1 MEQKKIRATV
11 KGIIKQDGLE
21 FKDLFGDGVLKPY
34 EDWRLT
40 PQERAEDLVSRMTD
54 EEKAGMFVIVDQ
66 KMGISCKDGQPTSRC
81 GVLSEY
87 EGPGIRGSMAYP
99 TTYQLTTRHIRHLIV
114 RENAKPHEFA
124 KWMNTLQ
131 EVCEGTRL
139 GIPCIV
145 AANSKN
151 ESADIRYNA
160 QEEDNQFTTY
170 PGTLG
175 IAASRNMDLVKEFGE
190 TGHREFLACGLRK
203 GYMYMADC
211 ATDPRW
217 FRTFGTFGENPDLI
231 SQIIP
236 ELIKKYQGE
245 ELNET
250 SVAMT
255 IKHFPGGGARENGF
269 DPHYAE
275 GKYNVYATP
284 GSLEKYHLPPFQAAV
299 QAHPS
304 AIMPYYAIP
313 SNEKSSVPQK
323 PFETDFEEEI
333 AFAYNKQFINGLL
346 RNTLG
351 FDGYVNSDTGV
362 LGDMAWGAEE
372 MTKAQRA
379 AKVLQA
385 GTDMVSGEADP
396 KPFLEA
402 IKEKMVEPE
411 IVDRALV
418 RLLKELFAL
427 GLFENPYVDE
437 EEADRMVN
445 TEESRR
451 QAYQA
456 HQESVVVLKN
466 RNGLL
471 PLDESALKDKKIY
484 VELFCKDD
492 YTEKELEVMA
502 LSGSRKDPKKTIA
515 EFVASV
521 KRDYP
526 QWQIVDDYHQA
537 DVAILFLNPTSGS
550 YFEATPSYLEL
561 NIFEETGIRLEKIRQ
576 IRATVP
582 SVVMHVN
589 LNLPFLMT
597 NVEPMADALSVGFCT
612 FGQAVLDVLSGKV
625 KPVGKLPITLPGS
638 DAAIAVDEHG
648 ICASPNDVPGY
659 DKAKYMKDGLSYAYR
674 DEDGKEYRY
683 DFGLTW

>member
-34 EDWRLT
+34 EDWRLS

-466 RNGLL
+466 KNGLL

-576 IRATVP
+576 IRAAVP

>member
-34 EDWRLT
+34 EDWRLS

>member
-1 MEQKKIRATV
+1 MEQKRIRTTV
-11 KGIIKQDGLE
+11 KGIIKKDGLE
-21 FKDLFGDGVLKPY
+21 FKDLFGDGELKPY
-34 EDWRLT
+34 EDWRLS

-114 RENAKPHEFA
+114 RENARPQEFV
-124 KWMNTLQ
+124 KWVNTLQ

-151 ESADIRYNA
+151 ESADIHYNA
-160 QEEDNQFTTY
+160 MEEENQFTTY
-170 PGTLG
+170 PSTLG
-175 IAASRNMDLVKEFGE
+175 IAASRNMDMVRKFGE

-217 FRTFGTFGENPDLI
+217 FRTFGTFGEKPKLI
-231 SQIIP
+231 GQIMKALV
-236 ELIKKYQGE
+236 ETYQGE
-245 ELNET
+245 ELNEK
-250 SVAMT
+250 SIAMT

-269 DPHYAE
+269 DPHYE
-275 GKYNVYATP
+275 KGKFNVYATP
-284 GSLEKYHLPPFQAAV
+284 GSLETYHLPPFQAAI
-299 QAHPS
+299 QAKPS
-304 AIMPYYAIP
+304 SIMPYYAIP
-313 SNEKSSVPQK
+313 SNEKSSVPQN
-323 PFETDFEEEI
+323 PFQKEFEEEI

-346 RNTLG
+346 RDTLG

-362 LGDMAWGAEE
+362 LSDMAWGAEDL
-372 MTKAQRA
+372 TKSQRA
-379 AKVLQA
+379 AKVLEA

-402 IKEKMVEPE
+402 IQEKLVEPE
-411 IVDRALV
+411 IVDRALI

-427 GLFENPYVDE
+427 GLFENPYVE
-437 EEADRMVN
+437 EGAEKQVN
-445 TEESRR
+445 TEESKAL
-451 QAYQA
+451 AYRA

-466 RNGLL
+466 QKGLL
-471 PLDESALKDKKIY
+471 PLDETRMKDKKIY
-484 VELFCKDD
+484 VELLCKDD
-492 YTEKELEVMA
+492 YTEKELELMA

-515 EFVASV
+515 EFKTSV
-521 KRDYP
+521 KRDHP
-526 QWQIVDDYHQA
+526 EWNFVEDYHQA
-537 DVAILFLNPTSGS
+537 DVALLVLNPTSGS

-561 NIFEETGIRLEKIRQ
+561 NILEETGIHLDRIRD
-576 IRATVP
+576 IRASVP
-582 SVVMHVN
+582 KVVMHVN

-612 FGQAVLDVLSGKV
+612 FGQAVMDVLSGKV

-659 DKAKYMKDGLSYAYR
+659 DKEKYMRPGLSYAYR
-674 DEDGKEYRY
+674 DADGNEYKY

>member
-1 MEQKKIRATV
+1 MQQKKIRAAV
-11 KGIIKQDGLE
+11 KGIIQKDGLE
-21 FKDLFGDGVLKPY
+21 FKDLFGDGELKPY
-34 EDWRLT
+34 EDWRLS
-40 PQERAEDLVSRMTD
+40 PEERARDLVSRMTE

-99 TTYQLTTRHIRHLIV
+99 TTYQLAARHIRHLIV

-124 KWMNTLQ
+124 KWINALQ

-160 QEEDNQFTTY
+160 EEEDNQFTTY

-175 IAASRNMDLVKEFGE
+175 IAASRNMDTVEAFAE
-190 TGHREFLACGLRK
+190 TGHREFLASGLRK

-217 FRTFGTFGENPDLI
+217 FRTFGTFGEHPDLI
-231 SQIIP
+231 SRILP
-236 ELIKKYQGE
+236 KLVHAYQGE
-245 ELNET
+245 ALGEE

-255 IKHFPGGGARENGF
+255 VKHFPGGGARENGF

-284 GSLEKYHLPPFQAAV
+284 GSLEAYHLPPFAAAIK
-299 QAHPS
+299 AHPS
-304 AIMPYYAIP
+304 SIMPYYAIP
-313 SNEKSSVPQK
+313 SNEKSSVPQA
-323 PFETDFEEEI
+323 PFDGPFEEEI

-346 RNTLG
+346 RDTMG

-372 MTKAQRA
+372 LTKAQRA
-379 AKVLQA
+379 ARVLEA

-396 KPFLEA
+396 KPFAEA
-402 IKEKMVEPE
+402 IKEKL
-411 IVDRALV
+411 VDTAVVDQALV

-437 EEADRMVN
+437 ETADEKVN
-445 TEESRR
+445 TKESREN
-451 QAYQA
+451 AYRA
-456 HQESVVVLKN
+456 HQESVVALKN
-466 RNGLL
+466 RGGIL
-471 PLDESALKDKKIY
+471 PLNDAAMDGKKVY
-484 VELFCKDD
+484 VELLCKDD
-492 YTEKELEVMA
+492 YTEKELEIMA
-502 LSGSRKDPKKTIA
+502 LTGSRKDPKKTIA
-515 EFVASV
+515 EFAASV
-521 KRDYP
+521 KKDYP
-526 QWQIVDDYHQA
+526 AWNFVEDYRQA
-537 DVAILFLNPTSGS
+537 DVAILVLNPTSGS

-561 NIFEETGIRLEKIRQ
+561 NIMEETGIHLDRIRE
-576 IRATVP
+576 IRAAVP
-582 SVVMHVN
+582 QVVMHVN

-597 NVEPMADALSVGFCT
+597 NVEPLADALTVGFCT
-612 FGQAVLDVLSGKV
+612 FGQAVMDVISGRA

-648 ICASPNDVPGY
+648 VCASPNDVPGY
-659 DKAKYMKDGLSYAYR
+659 DKAKYMKEGLQYAYQ
-674 DEDGKEYRY
+674 DTEGNEYIY

>member
-34 EDWRLT
+34 EDWRLS

-269 DPHYAE
+269 DPHYVE

-445 TEESRR
+445 TEESRK

-576 IRATVP
+576 IRAAVP

-625 KPVGKLPITLPGS
+625 KPAGKLPITLPGS